1 LSVLTSLSVTVQ
13 RDNTAYGHGPLERA
27 VRKQPHVKLLL
38 GNWCNA
44 SLLGLASRYDVVLVD
59 YLLAAVNMHWPYHEE
74 AVLERVLGTVAPRG
88 GLALITGMQPYDL
101 TLDASGKHAGDA
113 AILAVE
119 ALGDAAATLAG
130 RRSYRELPLQ
140 VLRRHL
146 ARSPASR
153 RHLLI
158 CAVRAAAAQWVLR
171 QVERLP
177 LGFRVVA
184 TREFDVA
191 LTADSLQRQLDFA
204 RGEAQ
209 HVADGELRRALEA
222 RASRLLAQ
230 VGKLGKSELQRRARS
245 YAVVLRRE

>member
-1 LSVLTSLSVTVQ
+1 
-13 RDNTAYGHGPLERA
+13 
-27 VRKQPHVKLLL
+27 
-38 GNWCNA
+38 
-44 SLLGLASRYDVVLVD
+44 
-59 YLLAAVNMHWPYHEE
+59 M
-74 AVLERVLGTVAPRG
+74 
-88 GLALITGMQPYDL
+88 
-101 TLDASGKHAGDA
+101 
-113 AILAVE
+113 
-119 ALGDAAATLAG
+119 
-130 RRSYRELPLQ
+130 
-140 VLRRHL
+140 
-146 ARSPASR
+146 
-153 RHLLI
+153 
-158 CAVRAAAAQWVLR
+158 RAAAAQWVLR

-222 RASRLLAQ
+222 RASRLLTQ

>member
-1 LSVLTSLSVTVQ
+1 
-13 RDNTAYGHGPLERA
+13 
-27 VRKQPHVKLLL
+27 
-38 GNWCNA
+38 
-44 SLLGLASRYDVVLVD
+44 
-59 YLLAAVNMHWPYHEE
+59 M
-74 AVLERVLGTVAPRG
+74 
-88 GLALITGMQPYDL
+88 
-101 TLDASGKHAGDA
+101 
-113 AILAVE
+113 
-119 ALGDAAATLAG
+119 
-130 RRSYRELPLQ
+130 
-140 VLRRHL
+140 
-146 ARSPASR
+146 
-153 RHLLI
+153 
-158 CAVRAAAAQWVLR
+158 LR

-222 RASRLLAQ
+222 RASRLLTQ